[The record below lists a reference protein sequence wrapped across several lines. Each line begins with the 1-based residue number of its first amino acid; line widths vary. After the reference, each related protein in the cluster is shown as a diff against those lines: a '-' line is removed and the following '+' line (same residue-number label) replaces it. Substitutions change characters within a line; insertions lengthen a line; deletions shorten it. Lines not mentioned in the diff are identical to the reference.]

1 METNDDIS
9 VLMRLTDPRVRITP
23 DDHTPHLEHCQM
35 VHQFQSYVFQSNQ
48 LSAYSEPV
56 SFLSLSGSSG
66 HNLFWVDTH
75 IAGVEANQ
83 SEATKGRLPMD

>member
-9 VLMRLTDPRVRITP
+9 VLMRLTDPRVRITL

-56 SFLSLSGSSG
+56 GFLSLSGSSG

-83 SEATKGRLPMD
+83 IRSHKG